1 MFYDFIPCH
10 HCKNYDKDRAW
21 CNLFLMRKVDGCPCG
36 EEKKEE
42 ENEGNNSRKNGEN

>member
-10 HCKNYDKDRAW
+10 HCKNYDPDRAW

-36 EEKKEE
+36 EEKEE
-42 ENEGNNSRKNGEN
+42 EKEDEQDNRSV